1 MLTHLVFKALAEAL
15 VIGVGVIQAP
25 DPPSLAVHP
34 AVQVMRPP
42 VGLTHGLAPVLQLGK
57 REVSEHEVPPGVADA
72 LSRVKEGR
80 DGLRGATGDGGS
92 R

>member
-1 MLTHLVFKALAEAL
+1 
-15 VIGVGVIQAP
+15 
-25 DPPSLAVHP
+25 
-34 AVQVMRPP
+34 VMRPP